1 MKEFVSKWKAL
12 QKEVDANTKEVDD
25 KLSEV
30 DGKVDDSENN
40 RDDHENSKQFTCE
53 ACCAE
58 FDEEELFDQHQEP
71 YEIFVYPCGVG
82 REKDSIP
89 CKIL

>member
-1 MKEFVSKWKAL
+1 MRKVKVKWRSLFPNGKKAL

-40 RDDHENSKQFTCE
+40 RDDLENSKQFTCE

-58 FDEEELFDQHQEP
+58 FDEE
-71 YEIFVYPCGVG
+71 
-82 REKDSIP
+82 
-89 CKIL
+89 